1 MSPGMPTMIPP
12 SGKPWSPDSWRGL
25 PAAQQPVYRDPAAV
39 DDVLAELGEL
49 PPLVVAEEVDF
60 LHQLL
65 AEAVAGERFLLQ
77 GGDCAEAF
85 ADCRGAIIQD
95 KLRVLLQMSV
105 LITGR
110 RIPGG

>member
-1 MSPGMPTMIPP
+1 MNPESRTMNASPTQ
-12 SGKPWSPDSWRGL
+12 PWSPDSWRGL

-39 DDVLAELGEL
+39 DEVLAELREL
-49 PPLVVAEEVDF
+49 PSLVVAEEVDF
-60 LHQLL
+60 LQRLL
-65 AEAVAGERFLLQ
+65 AEAAGGKRFLLQ

-105 LITGR
+105 LITH
-110 RIPGG
+110 GG

>member
-1 MSPGMPTMIPP
+1 MSQP
-12 SGKPWSPDSWRGL
+12 SRQPWTPASWRGL
-25 PAAQQPVYRDPAAV
+25 PAEQQPTYRDPDALAAV
-39 DDVLAELGEL
+39 LDELGQL
-49 PPLVVAEEVDF
+49 PPLVVAEEVEL

-65 AEAVAGERFLLQ
+65 AEAAARKRFLLQ

-105 LITGR
+105 LITH
-110 RIPGG
+110 GG